1 MSMVSIPPINMGEE
15 IVFHGPKIYEDI
27 KAKYG
32 QDIKNIPLGAIGLY
46 TYCQKFRTGMQQ
58 LMAGSRNLAYNKQL
72 ATIMKE
78 GGKIIACR
86 FALSA
91 LYGFR
96 ETDLLPGVQAI
107 HPLDVL
113 DCLLEHQRAGAL
125 VIATWTV

>member
-27 KAKYG
+27 KAKPG
-32 QDIKNIPLGAIGLY
+32 EKALI
-46 TYCQKFRTGMQQ
+46 
-58 LMAGSRNLAYNKQL
+58 LMHTVPFEGSVGHLAYNKQL